1 MGLKKNSLKKRRCR
15 IGLNPFFYE
24 LSEKECIDL
33 DNKKDFDYLNYITK

>member
-1 MGLKKNSLKKRRCR
+1 MGLKNSLKKRRCR